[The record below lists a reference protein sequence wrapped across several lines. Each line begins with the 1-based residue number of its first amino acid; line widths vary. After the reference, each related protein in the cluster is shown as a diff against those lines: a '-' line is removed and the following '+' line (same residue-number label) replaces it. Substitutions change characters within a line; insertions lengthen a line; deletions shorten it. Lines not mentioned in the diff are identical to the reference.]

1 MEERRCLRCGAP
13 YDEGATVCFTCGASI
28 GELETPTQPVRAPKR
43 PAATAADDAAP
54 QVAPEAFASAA
65 PTTPVTTAATAAA
78 ITATATQ
85 PPSRPLTVGSSYQAS
100 RPPETPR
107 SRRKVRWPL
116 IAGLLVVLVA
126 LAIGGAIEARAL
138 LAPPPVSRTTT
149 YHDQQRR
156 FSFTEPSLWTV
167 TPQANGALLT
177 DSTGAS
183 SLTITIAPAQQG
195 QTASAIADTLATQQ
209 GLHTAP
215 SAIIGGDSWEQRTGS
230 VTGSDG
236 ATRIVTAYVDVHA
249 GSVYTIQTSSPTSVA
264 SSINTLVY
272 QPLLAS
278 FAFR

>member
-43 PAATAADDAAP
+43 PAASTAVDGSSQATP
-54 QVAPEAFASAA
+54 QSPASVAPTA
-65 PTTPVTTAATAAA
+65 PVTTAPAT
-78 ITATATQ
+78 TATAPQ
-85 PPSRPLTVGSSYQAS
+85 PHSRPLTVGSSYQAP
-100 RPPETPR
+100 RPAEAPR
-107 SRRKVRWPL
+107 PRRKMRWPL
-116 IAGLLVVLVA
+116 VAGLLVVLVA
-126 LAIGGAIEARAL
+126 LAVGGAIEARAL
-138 LAPPPVSRTTT
+138 LAPPPVPRTTT

-156 FSFTEPSLWTV
+156 FSFIEPSLWTV

-183 SLTITIAPAQQG
+183 SLAITVAPAQQG
-195 QTASAIADTLATQQ
+195 QTASAIADTLAAQQ
-209 GLHTAP
+209 GLQTGP
-215 SAIIGGDSWEQRTGS
+215 SAIIGGDSWEQRSGN

-264 SSINTLVY
+264 NSINTLVY

-278 FAFR
+278 FAFH